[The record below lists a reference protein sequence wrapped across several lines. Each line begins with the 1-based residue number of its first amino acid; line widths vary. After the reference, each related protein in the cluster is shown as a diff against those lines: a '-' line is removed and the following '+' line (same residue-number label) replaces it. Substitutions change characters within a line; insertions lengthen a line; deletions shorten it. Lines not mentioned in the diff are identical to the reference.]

1 MSHLATNDSNRHRAG
16 YSLQMTRADDEI
28 DLYALFALLWQK
40 KICILI
46 SALICGSMGLL
57 YAMVAPEQWTAHAVI
72 YKPKQRDT
80 LELDRLRTAL
90 DIQGLAGPKS
100 NHTLYNDFLLEFKS
114 YDNISRYLHGT
125 SQFGKYV
132 VEHDLAPL
140 AQQRLLRTW
149 SEWMRLEPADKKGE
163 QPGIRLSFSFFK
175 KEEAASLLTGYM
187 NYIISLQNRELC
199 DALENNRDSQ
209 HSALRLR
216 IKMKTED
223 ARRELAREIENIE
236 YSMSIANAAGV
247 NKPLENFS
255 YGDRFPIMLGKDGLA
270 KKLAILKSLK
280 PEEYMPE
287 IMELKVQLAR
297 LESISIDALVFRPF
311 SYLDTPGQ
319 PLTRD
324 QPKRPLIL
332 VLATLLGGMLGM
344 ALVLLQHAV
353 RRGRSK
359 EEHAHR
365 PALANQG

>member
-28 DLYALFALLWQK
+28 DLYALFAFLWQK

-114 YDNISRYLHGT
+114 YDNISRYLLGT

-132 VEHDLAPL
+132 VEHDMAPL

-163 QPGIRLSFSFFK
+163 QPGIRLSFSFFN

-187 NYIISLQNRELC
+187 NYIISLQNRELS

-209 HSALRLR
+209 HSALRLK

-223 ARRELAREIENIE
+223 AKRELAREIENIE

-297 LESISIDALVFRPF
+297 LDSISIDALVFRPF

>member
-16 YSLQMTRADDEI
+16 YSLQMTRADNEI

-100 NHTLYNDFLLEFKS
+100 NNALYNDFLLEFKS

-125 SQFGKYV
+125 SQFGKYA

-175 KEEAASLLTGYM
+175 REEAASLLTGYM
-187 NYIISLQNRELC
+187 NYIISLQNRELS

-209 HSALRLR
+209 HSALRLK

-223 ARRELAREIENIE
+223 ARRELTREIENIE

-332 VLATLLGGMLGM
+332 VLASLLGGMLGM

-359 EEHAHR
+359 EEHVHR